1 MIGLRIPKG
10 SGHGFCLNLRT
21 NFPAERKGRIEHRV
35 TPGDSFN
42 LTNSP
47 VLYSSFWFG
56 VVHFHAWG
64 RMDEGRAD
72 EDFLPDRAALGR
84 TARRRRRRRRCPVAT
99 VPL

>member
-42 LTNSP
+42 L
-47 VLYSSFWFG
+47 F
-56 VVHFHAWG
+56 
-64 RMDEGRAD
+64 DK
-72 EDFLPDRAALGR
+72 
-84 TARRRRRRRRCPVAT
+84 
-99 VPL
+99 

>member
-42 LTNSP
+42 LTNSI
-47 VLYSSFWFG
+47 SDSG
-56 VVHFHAWG
+56 SG
-64 RMDEGRAD
+64 DIRMQRQNKKY
-72 EDFLPDRAALGR
+72 F
-84 TARRRRRRRRCPVAT
+84 
-99 VPL
+99 